1 MSVEKNG
8 FFHKALAEMRVA
20 LPFTKFTVAVGW
32 GVIAGMFLVAIC
44 SVSSLIAAGVAIIVA
59 IVFGY
64 LFRSPG

>member
-1 MSVEKNG
+1 MSSEKSG

-32 GVIAGMFLVAIC
+32 GIIVGTFLGVIYPVGNW
-44 SVSSLIAAGVAIIVA
+44 IAVGSAIIVA

-64 LFRSPG
+64 LFRSPS